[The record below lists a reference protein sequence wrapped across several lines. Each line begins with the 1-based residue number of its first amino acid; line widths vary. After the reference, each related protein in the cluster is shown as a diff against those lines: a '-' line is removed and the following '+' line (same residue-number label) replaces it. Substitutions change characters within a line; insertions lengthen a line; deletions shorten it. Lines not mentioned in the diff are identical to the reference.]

1 MIRKKQF
8 ISEFKANDIV
18 DDIFVIKNKRPVEQ
32 YKNGFKFELRIA
44 DSTKAIQFKYW
55 GGNDEAKI
63 KALYDSLSPDDVIHV
78 KGKINEWN
86 NMFEI
91 SSGEKYEIVKLKQG
105 DFDVTDF
112 IKRSQYNVDNMW
124 SELMQIKDTIKDE
137 SIKAVVNHFFND
149 EEFSLKFKTTP
160 AAMYI
165 HHGWVSGL
173 LEHTLAVTKIALGIC
188 EIHKDLNKDYVIA
201 GSMLHDMAKIQEY
214 QMTTNITT
222 TVEGNLIG
230 HVSIA
235 SNLLFEGMKFLNTP
249 EEVRI
254 KLLHIVITHMGEYG
268 SSKLPATPE
277 ALAVHLADYTDG
289 NLTHME
295 NIIAEAP
302 EEEDFVYNKDLGN
315 VYRR

>member
-1 MIRKKQF
+1 MIRKKQY
-8 ISEFKANDIV
+8 ISEYKANDIV
-18 DDIFVIKNKRPVEQ
+18 DDIFVIKNKKTVEQ
-32 YKNGFKFELRIA
+32 YKNGYKFELRLA

-55 GGNDEAKI
+55 GGSDEAKVQDV
-63 KALYDSLSPDDVIHV
+63 YNSLNVDDVVHV

-91 SSGEKYEIVKLKQG
+91 SSGEKFEIIKLKDG
-105 DFDVTDF
+105 EFDVSDF
-112 IKRSQYNVDNMW
+112 IKKSRYNPDEMW
-124 SELMQIKDTIKDE
+124 SELISIKDTIQNVDIKKVVDYFFEDKDFE
-137 SIKAVVNHFFND
+137 N
-149 EEFSLKFKTTP
+149 KFKITP

-173 LEHTLAVTKIALGIC
+173 LEHTLAVTKIALSTC
-188 EIHKDLNKDYVIA
+188 NIHQNLDKDYVIA

-214 QMTTNITT
+214 EMTTNIKT

-235 SNLLFEGMKFLNTP
+235 TSLLSEAMKKLNTP
-249 EEVRI
+249 EEI
-254 KLLHIVITHMGEYG
+254 KTKLLHIVITHMGEYG

-295 NIIAEAP
+295 NIIEEASDDD
-302 EEEDFVYNKDLGN
+302 DFIYNKDFGN